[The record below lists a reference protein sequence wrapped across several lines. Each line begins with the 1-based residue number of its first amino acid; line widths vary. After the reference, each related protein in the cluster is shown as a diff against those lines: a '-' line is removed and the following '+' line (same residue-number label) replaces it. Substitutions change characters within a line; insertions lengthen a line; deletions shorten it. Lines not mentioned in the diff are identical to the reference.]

1 MQALNRIVRS
11 FFLGLMLAAGSATGA
26 LAVPMFNLSFGARTD
41 GVLPLN
47 VSASD
52 VTDLYGYQFS
62 LNFQPDL
69 LQAVSVMEGGFL
81 ASGGT
86 TFFDPGLISNA
97 GGTVS
102 FIFDTLI
109 GPVPGVSGSGLLATI
124 NLRAVGAGLA
134 QVSLSDVLA
143 VNSSGATLTI
153 AAPTLVTQ
161 VPEPGALGLVLAGAV
176 GLGVAGGLHR
186 RRLPVASLRDSHAS
200 GS

>member
-1 MQALNRIVRS
+1 MQALTRIVRS
-11 FFLGLMLAAGSATGA
+11 FFLGLMLAAVSGTGA
-26 LAVPMFNLSFGARTD
+26 FAVPMFNLSFGARTD
-41 GVLPLN
+41 AVLPLN

-62 LNFQPDL
+62 LNFQPNL
-69 LQAVSVMEGGFL
+69 LQAMSITEGGFL

-86 TFFDPGLISNA
+86 TFFDPGVINNA

-109 GPVPGVSGSGLLATI
+109 GPVPGVNGSGLLATI

-143 VNSSGATLTI
+143 VN
-153 AAPTLVTQ
+153 Q
-161 VPEPGALGLVLAGAV
+161 AG
-176 GLGVAGGLHR
+176 R
-186 RRLPVASLRDSHAS
+186 R
-200 GS
+200 

>member
-11 FFLGLMLAAGSATGA
+11 FFLGLMLAAVSGTGA
-26 LAVPMFNLSFGARTD
+26 FAVPMFNLSFGARTD
-41 GVLPLN
+41 AVLPLN

-62 LNFQPDL
+62 LNFQPSL
-69 LQAVSVMEGGFL
+69 LQAVSVTEGGFL

-86 TFFDPGLISNA
+86 TFFDPGGINNGA
-97 GGTVS
+97 GTVS

-109 GPVPGVSGSGLLATI
+109 GPVPGVNGSGLLATI

-143 VNSSGATLTI
+143 VNASGATI
-153 AAPTLVTQ
+153 FP
-161 VPEPGALGLVLAGAV
+161 
-176 GLGVAGGLHR
+176 
-186 RRLPVASLRDSHAS
+186 PVKRTEVFTSPLC
-200 GS
+200 

>member
-11 FFLGLMLAAGSATGA
+11 FFLGLLLAAVSGTGA

-41 GVLPLN
+41 AVLPLN

-62 LNFQPDL
+62 LNFQPSL
-69 LQAVSVMEGGFL
+69 LQAVSVTEGGFL

-86 TFFDPGLISNA
+86 TFFDPGVINNGA
-97 GGTVS
+97 GTVS

-109 GPVPGVSGSGLLATI
+109 GPVPGVNGSGLLATI

-143 VNSSGATLTI
+143 VNASGATLTI
-153 AAPTLVTQ
+153 AAPALVTQ
-161 VPEPGALGLVLAGAV
+161 VPEPGALGLLLAGAMA
-176 GLGVAGGLHR
+176 LCVAGGLHR
-186 RRLPVASLRDSHAS
+186 RRAPVAAK
-200 GS
+200 G